1 MLSWSSS
8 QSPGKNIF
16 VVYLEAHA
24 GLQLQTLLIFFRFW
38 FLVIFMCVNTLFS
51 CYLLLIAKRDFPS
64 ILLFLFLANVSMYL
78 KFYLAMKYMTGERL
92 TLPTWIFMVLAVVFM
107 LPALYFFG
115 SEVKNSE
122 IGAALSKEI
131 NQPCFEGL
139 NYFDNHDI
147 WHFLSRYKKNK
158 EVEN

>member
-1 MLSWSSS
+1 
-8 QSPGKNIF
+8 
-16 VVYLEAHA
+16 
-24 GLQLQTLLIFFRFW
+24 
-38 FLVIFMCVNTLFS
+38 MCVNTLVS
-51 CYLLLIAKRDFPS
+51 CYLLLVAERDFPS
-64 ILLFLFLANVSMYL
+64 ILLFLFLANVAMYL
-78 KFYLAMKYMTGERL
+78 NFYLAMKRLTGERL
-92 TLPTWIFMVLAVVFM
+92 TWPTRIFMLLACVFM

-147 WHFLSRYKKNK
+147 WHFLSR
-158 EVEN
+158 

>member
-1 MLSWSSS
+1 
-8 QSPGKNIF
+8 
-16 VVYLEAHA
+16 
-24 GLQLQTLLIFFRFW
+24 
-38 FLVIFMCVNTLFS
+38 MCVNTLFS

-147 WHFLSRYKKNK
+147 WHFLSRYKKK
-158 EVEN
+158 

>member
-1 MLSWSSS
+1 
-8 QSPGKNIF
+8 
-16 VVYLEAHA
+16 
-24 GLQLQTLLIFFRFW
+24 
-38 FLVIFMCVNTLFS
+38 MCVNTLFS
-51 CYLLLIAKRDFPS
+51 CYLLLIAERDFPS
-64 ILLFLFLANVSMYL
+64 ILLFLFLANVAMYL
-78 KFYLAMKYMTGERL
+78 NFYLAMKYLTGERL